1 MQYTEEEV
9 NTHAQRILKKKRP
22 LDSSAFRDIVLMA
35 EGYIVDDG
43 WGGDLRDKYYP
54 GKPNSYFKAVVA
66 EVYRMHEDNSEE

>member
-9 NTHAQRILKKKRP
+9 TMHAERICLHPRP
-22 LDSSAFRDIVLMA
+22 LVSPGFRDIVLMA

-66 EVYRMHEDNSEE
+66 EVYRMHEGDPEQ

>member
-9 NTHAQRILKKKRP
+9 TMHAERICLHPRP
-22 LDSSAFRDIVLMA
+22 LVSPGFRDIVLMA

-43 WGGDLRDKYYP
+43 WGGNLRDKYYP

-66 EVYRMHEDNSEE
+66 EV